1 MKPSYIDVITY
12 FYHDNF
18 FVYISEYVC
27 NTRDPRRDKLQQHV
41 VFSDKAPAAIGPY
54 SQAIAYGSLL
64 FISGQLGIDPASGT
78 MREGI
83 QEQARQAL
91 LNLKAILAESNSS
104 LKSVLKTTVFL
115 NDMNDFAAVND
126 IYAQFFPDPC
136 PARSAIQVVQ
146 LPKGGLIEIEAIAG
160 ISP

>member
-1 MKPSYIDVITY
+1 
-12 FYHDNF
+12 
-18 FVYISEYVC
+18 
-27 NTRDPRRDKLQQHV
+27 
-41 VFSDKAPAAIGPY
+41 
-54 SQAIAYGSLL
+54 
-64 FISGQLGIDPASGT
+64 